1 MKGGGQGGASG
12 CGREEWVGAG
22 TPALRPFLKKTGMA
36 PAALVLGFLLVVVFL
51 TATQSCP
58 TPRAWVVL

>member
-36 PAALVLGFLLVVVFL
+36 PAALVLGFLSVVVFL

-58 TPRAWVVL
+58 TPRAWVLL